1 MSVGKSV
8 KRTEDARL
16 LTGRGR
22 YLEDMRLPGMLHL
35 GLVRSPHA
43 HARILGIQRDAAL
56 RVAGVVTVVAADDYP
71 EFSTILPGTL
81 DADAPKTPYCDF
93 KVDPPHYTLP
103 RAVVHY
109 QGEPVAAVVAESPYA
124 AADAVERV
132 KVEYEPLPVVAS
144 IEDSLRQDGPRAHES
159 CGNIA
164 AHFAVTVGDLDT
176 AFASADVVF
185 EERLENQRL
194 SSVPMENRGVL
205 ASWDPFRGEL
215 DLWTTNQAPYRLR
228 DIIARGVGL
237 PYEKV
242 RVNPCDIG
250 GAFGGK
256 GGVGA
261 EDILVSTLTMRLGRP
276 VRWMETRADYF
287 FGAHARDQVHD
298 VRVGARHDGTI
309 VALEVRIYKDV
320 GAYSKYEAVVPT
332 NTANHI
338 PGQCRI
344 PNLRIEGWCLF
355 TNKVPVRTTRGAGR
369 AEAAFVMDR
378 VLDRVAAITGVDPL
392 DVRRRNIIPAD
403 AMPYRNGLT
412 YRDGVSIEY
421 DGGDYPLM
429 LEHAAA
435 RVDYASWRKRQAELR
450 SEGRFIG
457 IGISSYVE
465 AGGIGPC
472 EGAVVR
478 VDDQGRVTVGIGV
491 NSQGQGHATT
501 FAQTC
506 SEYLGARFEDIQ
518 VRGGDTSLVTVGFGT
533 GASRVCVTTGN
544 AVVMAA
550 SEVRGK
556 IERLAASMLE
566 CDQRDIRVKDGRAH
580 VIGSPEKSLTFAQLG
595 RAARGSKLMSEMGGP
610 GLAAT
615 SFFYPS
621 TVTWSSG
628 VHIAV
633 VEVDPDTGKVTVL
646 RYVVVHDNGVS
657 VNPMIVEGQIHGGFA
672 HGMGAALCEE
682 IRYDEQGQLL
692 SGTLMEYALPSA
704 ADVPPFELE
713 QMTFPTDRNP
723 LGVRGV
729 GESTVIS
736 PPAAIAGAVEDA
748 LGGSARATRTPLSP
762 FRVFELGR
770 AARPV

>member
-22 YLEDMRLPGMLHL
+22 YLEDICLPGMLYL

-43 HARILGIQRDAAL
+43 HARVLGIERNAAL
-56 RVAGVVTVVAADDYP
+56 NVPGVATVVAAGDYP
-71 EFSTILPGTL
+71 ELSTILPGTL

-93 KVDPPHYTLP
+93 KADPPHYTLP
-103 RAVVHY
+103 RMVVHY
-109 QGEPVAAVVAESPYA
+109 QGEPVAAVVAESAYA
-124 AADAVERV
+124 AADACARV
-132 KVEYEPLPVVAS
+132 RIEYEPLPVVAS
-144 IEDSLRQDGPRAHES
+144 IAESLRPDGPHVHDS

-164 AHFAVTVGDLDT
+164 AHFAVTVGDLDA
-176 AFASADVVF
+176 AFAHADVVF

-194 SSVPMENRGVL
+194 SSVPIENRGVL

-228 DIIARGVGL
+228 DVVARAMGL
-237 PYEKV
+237 PCDKV

-261 EDILVSTLTMRLGRP
+261 EDILVSTLAMRLGRP

-298 VRVGARHDGTI
+298 VRVAARHDGTI
-309 VALEVRIYKDV
+309 LGMEVKIYKDI
-320 GAYSKYEAVVPT
+320 GAYSKYESVVPT

-355 TNKVPVRTTRGAGR
+355 THKVPVRTTRGAGR

-378 VLDRVAAITGVDPL
+378 VLDRVARITGVDPL
-392 DVRRRNIIPAD
+392 DVRRRNIIPAE

-412 YRDGVSIEY
+412 YRDGVPIEY

-429 LEHAAA
+429 LERAVE
-435 RVDYASWRKRQAELR
+435 RVDYEYWRKRQIDLR
-450 SEGRFIG
+450 GEGRRIG

-472 EGAVVR
+472 EGAVIR
-478 VDDQGRVTVGIGV
+478 IDDQGRVTVGVGV
-491 NSQGQGHATT
+491 NSQGQGHQTT
-501 FAQTC
+501 FAQVC
-506 SEYLGARFEDIQ
+506 ADYLGSRFEDVE

-544 AVVMAA
+544 AVAKAA
-550 SEVRGK
+550 SELRLK
-556 IERLAASMLE
+556 IESVAASLLE
-566 CDQRDIRVKDGRAH
+566 CDQHDIRVKDGRAF
-580 VIGSPEKSLTFAQLG
+580 VVGLPKKSLTFAQL
-595 RAARGSKLMSEMGGP
+595 ARTARSSKLMSAMGGP
-610 GLAAT
+610 GLAVT

-633 VEVDPDTGKVTVL
+633 VEVDPDTGKVAVL

-672 HGMGAALCEE
+672 HGIGAALCEE
-682 IRYDEQGQLL
+682 VRYDGQGQLL

-704 ADVPPFELE
+704 ADIPAFDLE
-713 QMTFPTDRNP
+713 QMVFPTDRNP

-748 LGGSARATRTPLSP
+748 LGGSTRVTRTPLHP
-762 FRVFELGR
+762 YRVFELGR
-770 AARPV
+770 EARKD

>member
-1 MSVGKSV
+1 MSVGESI
-8 KRTEDARL
+8 KRTEDARF

-22 YLEDMRLPGMLHL
+22 YVEDLRLPGMLYL

-43 HARILGIQRDAAL
+43 HARIRAIQRRRAL
-56 RVAGVVTVVAADDYP
+56 AESGVIAVVAAEDYA
-71 EFSTILPGTL
+71 EFSTILPGTV

-93 KVDPPHYTLP
+93 KADPPHHALP
-103 RAVVHY
+103 GTVVRY

-124 AADAVERV
+124 AADAVAMV
-132 KVEYEPLPVVAS
+132 TVEYEPLPVVAS
-144 IEDSLRQDGPRAHES
+144 IEDALRQDGPRVHES

-164 AHFAVTVGDLDT
+164 AHFKVSVGDVDA
-176 AFASADVVF
+176 AFASADIVLQ
-185 EERLENQRL
+185 ERLQNQRL
-194 SSVPMENRGVL
+194 SSVPIENRGVL
-205 ASWDPFRGEL
+205 ASWDRFRGEL
-215 DLWTTNQAPYRLR
+215 DLWTTNQSPYRVR
-228 DIIARGVGL
+228 DVIARAVGL
-237 PYEKV
+237 PYDRV
-242 RVNPCDIG
+242 RVNACDIG

-256 GGVGA
+256 GGVSA
-261 EDILVSTLTMRLGRP
+261 EDILVSVLAMRLERP
-276 VRWMETRADYF
+276 IRWMETRADYF

-298 VRVGARHDGTI
+298 VRVAARRDGTI
-309 VALEVRIYKDV
+309 VGLEVRIYKDV

-344 PNLRIEGWCLF
+344 PNLRFEGWCLF
-355 TNKVPVRTTRGAGR
+355 THKVPVRTTRGAGR

-378 VLDRVAAITGVDPL
+378 VLDQVARATGVDPL
-392 DVRRRNIIPAD
+392 EVRRRNIIPAD
-403 AMPYRNGLT
+403 DMPFRNGLT
-412 YRDGVSIEY
+412 YRDGVPIEY

-435 RVDYASWRKRQAELR
+435 RIDYEQWRKRQVELR
-450 SEGRFIG
+450 GEGRFVG

-472 EGAVVR
+472 EGAAVR
-478 VDDQGRVTVGIGV
+478 VDDRGRVTVGIGV

-501 FAQTC
+501 FAQVC
-506 SEYLGARFEDIQ
+506 SEYLGTRFEDVE
-518 VRGGDTSLVTVGFGT
+518 VRGGDTSLVPMGFGT

-544 AVVMAA
+544 AVAMAA
-550 SEVRGK
+550 SDVRHK
-556 IERLAASMLE
+556 IVRLAARLLE
-566 CDQRDIRVKDGRAH
+566 CDERDVRVQDGRAH
-580 VIGSPEKSLTFAQLG
+580 VVGMPEKGLTFGQLG
-595 RAARGSKLMSEMGGP
+595 RAARGSKVMSELGGP

-615 SFFYPS
+615 SFFYPT

-633 VEVDPDTGKVTVL
+633 VEVDPHTGKVAVL

-657 VNPMIVEGQIHGGFA
+657 VNPTIVEGQIHGGFA

-682 IRYDEQGQLL
+682 IRYDAQGQLL
-692 SGTLMEYALPSA
+692 SGTLMEYAIPCA
-704 ADVPPFELE
+704 ADVPVFELE

-748 LGGSARATRTPLSP
+748 LGGTARVTRTPLNP
-762 FRVFELGR
+762 FRVFQL
-770 AARPV
+770 AAEARVD